1 MVPCL
6 SSGFAKHN
14 KFMFVF
20 VSVSFLSGRFE
31 DWDFCSEDEE
41 ANFMSQQ
48 SDRKFL
54 VNFSPTDYFR
64 YKFGKK
70 VRLF

>member
-1 MVPCL
+1 
-6 SSGFAKHN
+6 
-14 KFMFVF
+14 
-20 VSVSFLSGRFE
+20 
-31 DWDFCSEDEE
+31 
-41 ANFMSQQ
+41 MSQQ